1 MSSSA
6 PPRAAARR
14 GARRRTAAVVAVA
27 LVGPLS
33 ACGSDVG
40 AGDDTL
46 RITANVT
53 DRASMDAVV
62 AAFGTLEPDVEL
74 SVTYAETDQLQKSL
88 PTRLASGDGP
98 DVFTVWP
105 GNGNPASV
113 MRLQADGRLHD
124 LSARRFA
131 VDLPHDAASVVQFK
145 YHTFAVPANY
155 SGIGVIYSKS
165 ALAAIGADTPTT
177 WDQLIGLCHRARE
190 KGTTLLALGNKTPWV
205 TQLVS
210 YALAAT
216 TVYGTS
222 PDFDQKMRDGDATFA
237 ASGWKTA
244 FEKYLTMND
253 EGCFSDDPLGT
264 TYEDTVADVAEN
276 RAVGVVQVAS
286 SLSEIQARSPGLELG
301 IFVLP
306 AGNAPSRTRMPAAIS
321 AAYGVNAKAEHM
333 KAALAFA
340 DFLGS
345 AAGQNAYNRAGATLP
360 AIPNDD
366 FDVRPALAAT
376 AEQQRAGKAV
386 PFMDQLWPHPGVQEE
401 HFAQI
406 ASLFAGRTTV
416 EAALAALDRAYASD
430 S

>member
-1 MSSSA
+1 MSSA
-6 PPRAAARR
+6 PQRPTVRR
-14 GARRRTAAVVAVA
+14 GAYRGTAATVAA
-27 LVGPLS
+27 SLIGLLS
-33 ACGSDVG
+33 ACGGDVG
-40 AGDDTL
+40 ADDNTL

-62 AAFGTLEPDVEL
+62 AAFGKLDPEVKV
-74 SVTYAETDQLQKSL
+74 SVNYAETDQLQKNL
-88 PTRLASGDGP
+88 GTQLASGEGP

-113 MRLQADGRLHD
+113 VRLQEEGRLYD

-131 VDLPHDAASVVQFK
+131 VDLPGDAASVVQVK

-155 SGIGVIYSKS
+155 SGIGVVYSKE
-165 ALAAIGADTPTT
+165 ALAAIGAEPPKT
-177 WDQLIGLCHRARE
+177 WDELIGLCRQARE
-190 KGTTLLALGNKTPWV
+190 GGTTLLALGNGTPWV

-216 TVYGTS
+216 TVYGTT
-222 PDFDQKMRDGDATFA
+222 PDFDQKMQDGDATFA
-237 ASGWKTA
+237 TSGWKA
-244 FEKYLTMND
+244 ALEKYMTMND
-253 EGCFSDDPLGT
+253 EGCFSADPLHT
-264 TYEDTVADVAEN
+264 TYEDTVADVAGN

-286 SLSEIQARSPGLELG
+286 SLAEIQAQSPGLELG

-306 AGNAPSRTRMPAAIS
+306 AGNSPSRTRMPAAIS
-321 AAYGVNAKAEHM
+321 AAYGVNAKAKHM
-333 KAALAFA
+333 EAALAFA
-340 DFLGS
+340 DFIGS

-366 FDVRPALAAT
+366 FDVKPALAAI
-376 AEQQRAGKAV
+376 AEEQRAGKAV

-401 HFAQI
+401 HFAQV

-416 EAALAALDRAYASD
+416 EAALDALDRAYTSE